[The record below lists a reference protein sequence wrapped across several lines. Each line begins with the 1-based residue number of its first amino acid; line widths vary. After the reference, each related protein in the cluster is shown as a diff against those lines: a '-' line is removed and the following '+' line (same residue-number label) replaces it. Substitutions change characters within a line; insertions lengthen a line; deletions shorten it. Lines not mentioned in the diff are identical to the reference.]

1 MRFKIDWTSL
11 IVGRKFTVFTLFY
24 FVFEGNF
31 QVQAPPGGAYI
42 WRGDLTEDFLRYE
55 FGGLILGG
63 AYTWRDLFSEF
74 YGMRPI
80 LFTITSPICVM
91 LSK

>member
-1 MRFKIDWTSL
+1 M
-11 IVGRKFTVFTLFY
+11 
-24 FVFEGNF
+24 EG
-31 QVQAPPGGAYI
+31 
-42 WRGDLTEDFLRYE
+42 FLRYE
-55 FGGLILGG
+55 FGGFILGG

>member
-11 IVGRKFTVFTLFY
+11 IVGRKFTVFALFY
-24 FVFEGNF
+24 FVLEGNF
-31 QVQAPPGGAYI
+31 QIQAPRGGLHLEGRFNGGY
-42 WRGDLTEDFLRYE
+42 LRYE

-74 YGMRPI
+74 YGMWPI